1 MADTAHDTDPL
12 RQTIADKDAVIGG
25 VAHDEPGGQSLDQDA
40 DFERVAAMSGGQ
52 DEADRLTRPARSMEG
67 RRDPELA
74 AEPRPQAGEG
84 VAIQAPRADRSA
96 GAHRQQN
103 PGRGWS
109 AAGPRGSVD
118 PAASP
123 GAGPRSGAVQDDNA
137 VLSAAVGDGLV
148 QSLLE
153 TGLLAGCVSPKAS
166 RGKVGAGFPQKRCEN
181 KILEQVARSCT
192 ARLALADR
200 GWIGRGSRRPWRWG
214 QGVPRAT
221 NPVSSCRS

>member
-1 MADTAHDTDPL
+1 M
-12 RQTIADKDAVIGG
+12 GG
-25 VAHDEPGGQSLDQDA
+25 VGHHEPGGQSLDQDA

-52 DEADRLTRPARSMEG
+52 DEADRLTGPARSMEG

-74 AEPRPQAGEG
+74 AADRCVPSPHPALVQVEPRPQAGEG

-96 GAHRQQN
+96 EAHRQQN
-103 PGRGWS
+103 PRRGWS

-123 GAGPRSGAVQDDNA
+123 GARPRSGAVLDDNTI
-137 VLSAAVGDGLV
+137 LSAAVGDGLV

-153 TGLLAGCVSPKAS
+153 TGLLAGCVSTKAP
-166 RGKVGAGFPQKRCEN
+166 RGKVGAGFPQKRREN
-181 KILEQVARSCT
+181 KSLEQVARSCI

-200 GWIGRGSRRPWRWG
+200 GWIGRKSRKPWRWG

>member
-1 MADTAHDTDPL
+1 L

-96 GAHRQQN
+96 GAHDSRTQ
-103 PGRGWS
+103 
-109 AAGPRGSVD
+109 
-118 PAASP
+118 
-123 GAGPRSGAVQDDNA
+123 
-137 VLSAAVGDGLV
+137 VGDGL
-148 QSLLE
+148 QQGRASPWAPRLRLE
-153 TGLLAGCVSPKAS
+153 PDLDPGPSWTTT
-166 RGKVGAGFPQKRCEN
+166 
-181 KILEQVARSCT
+181 RSCRRLSAT
-192 ARLALADR
+192 ASSRACLRRVFSLAASPLKH
-200 GWIGRGSRRPWRWG
+200 
-214 QGVPRAT
+214 RAEKWT
-221 NPVSSCRS
+221 PVFRKSDAKTKF